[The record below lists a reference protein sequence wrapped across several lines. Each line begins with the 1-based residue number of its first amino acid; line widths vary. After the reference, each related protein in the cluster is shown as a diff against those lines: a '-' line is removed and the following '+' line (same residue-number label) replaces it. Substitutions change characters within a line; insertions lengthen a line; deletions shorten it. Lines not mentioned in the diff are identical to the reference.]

1 MPLENIYE
9 TVTVIFSGTDFQCHC
24 FNSCLNLIFIL
35 SPVYPP
41 PPQKKDKEYDVKNG
55 FYFFF
60 EYLVSEGGNMLP
72 KK

>member
-9 TVTVIFSGTDFQCHC
+9 TVTVIFSGIDFHCHC

-35 SPVYPP
+35 SPVHPLK
-41 PPQKKDKEYDVKNG
+41 KKDKEYDVKNG
-55 FYFFF
+55 FYFFL